1 MTDHHQIIII
11 NTDMHTIDLEPFQYS
26 GTNITGIRMVD
37 PENPHV
43 VQVTNFIA
51 DSLAATN
58 EDVPEGLEAGKM
70 RSQTALVYD
79 AVLLLAEAV
88 RQLDVE
94 QLKPRK
100 LNCNNLESWDHGNSV
115 TNFMRNVIFG
125 IQYTKQPKL
134 MLFLSDC
141 CTGPNGRSKIR
152 Q

>member
-1 MTDHHQIIII
+1 MGLMTDSHQIIII

-51 DSLAATN
+51 ESLTANN
-58 EDVPEGLEAGKM
+58 EDVPEGLQANKM
-70 RSQTALVYD
+70 RSQTALIYD
-79 AVLLLAEAV
+79 AVFLLSEAV

-100 LNCNNLESWDHGNSV
+100 LNCNNMESWDHGNSI
-115 TNFMRNVIFG
+115 TNFMRNVITMFYS
-125 IQYTKQPKL
+125 IVLNDFKDQFYCR
-134 MLFLSDC
+134 LSY
-141 CTGPNGRSKIR
+141 KA
-152 Q
+152 